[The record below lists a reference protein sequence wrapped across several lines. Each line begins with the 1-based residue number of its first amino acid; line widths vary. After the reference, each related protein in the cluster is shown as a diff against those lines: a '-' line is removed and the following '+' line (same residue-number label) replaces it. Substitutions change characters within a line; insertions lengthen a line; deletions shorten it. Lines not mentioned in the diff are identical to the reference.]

1 MMKLRTDMPASR
13 ILAIAFFCWLTPFDL
28 IAQEDKPLTGDFK
41 NLKFADFVIQIEKS
55 TDYHFYY
62 NPTWTDSLTVNLSVL
77 RRTVPEILDE
87 VFQNAE
93 LRFAVDQN
101 HVIYISLGQSLM
113 TELPF
118 DFFGEGEQMG
128 NRKNI
133 DQEYSPYEEIEK
145 TKEEKLYTI
154 GFKNAN
160 SKTTANIA
168 GYVRNVKSGEGVIG
182 ASIYIATPLIG
193 VASDQF
199 GYFSITLPKGR
210 HELIIKSLEMKSTKR
225 QVLLYSDGKL
235 DIELLEDVTPLKEV
249 VVESER
255 DAQVLGLQMG
265 LEKLDIKTMK
275 QIPVA
280 LGEVDIFKAI
290 LTLPGVQSVGEGTV
304 GLNIRGGASNQNL
317 ILYNDA
323 TIFNPSHLFG
333 FFSAFNPDI
342 LKNVELYK
350 SGIPAEY
357 GGRLS
362 AVLDVNT
369 REGNKRKFAG
379 SGGISPVTGRFSLE
393 GPIFKDKTSFLIAG
407 RSTYSDWL
415 LTQIPS
421 ATLNNSQASFYDL
434 NLAISHQMND
444 KNNFYASGYI
454 SKDGFRL
461 GSDTT
466 YRYANQNASIKW
478 KHVFGNKFYGI
489 LTGSYSGYDYSVTSE
504 SNPVNAF
511 QLAYSVEQANL
522 KADFNYFLNS
532 KHTLNFGASTIRYQI
547 SPGDL
552 QPNGEESL
560 VTPNILQNEQ
570 GQESAI
576 YLGDNYEINPRLSIY
591 AGLRY
596 SLFQNLGPKDVFT
609 YNPDVPKNENS
620 IIDTV
625 YYAAGDKVATYK
637 GPEYRFS
644 VRYTLA
650 GNSSIKFGY
659 NKMRQYLQML
669 SNTAAISPTD
679 IWKLSDSYIKPQIGD
694 QFSIGYYKNFK
705 SMFETSAEVYYKTME
720 NFLDFKGG
728 AKLILNH
735 HIETDVLNATGKAY
749 GAEFMIKKL
758 SGKMNGWISYTYSRS
773 LLQAKGSTSVESIN
787 QGKWYPSNYDKPHA
801 VNFIGNYKVSR
812 RFSLSLNMTYS
823 TGRPITLPLAKYD
836 LNGAKRLYYS
846 DRNQYRIPDYFRT
859 DFALNIEGNH
869 KIKKLAHSSWT
880 IAVYNLTGRQNAY
893 SVYFV
898 SQNGTINGYKLS
910 IFGSQ
915 IPTVTYNFKF

>member
-1 MMKLRTDMPASR
+1 MQTMKFTWCVIVFSLSTLSL
-13 ILAIAFFCWLTPFDL
+13 LAQD
-28 IAQEDKPLTGDFK
+28 DKAISAEFK
-41 NLKFADFVIQIEKS
+41 NLKFEEFVNQIEKS
-55 TDYHFYY
+55 TDYRFYY
-62 NPTWTDSLTVNLSVL
+62 NKTWTDSLTVNLSVI
-77 RRTVPEILDE
+77 RKTVPEILDE
-87 VFQNAE
+87 IFLGTE
-93 LRFAVDQN
+93 LRHAIDN
-101 HVIYISLGQSLM
+101 HHFIYVSLGQSIAI
-113 TELPF
+113 ELPF
-118 DFFGEGEQMG
+118 DFFGEGELKGQRT
-128 NRKNI
+128 NA
-133 DQEYSPYEEIEK
+133 QEYTIYEEVDK
-145 TKEEKLYTI
+145 AKEEKLFTI
-154 GFKNAN
+154 GLKNAN

-168 GYVRNVKSGEGVIG
+168 GYVRNLKSGEPVIG
-182 ASIYIATPLIG
+182 ASVFIENPLIG
-193 VASDQF
+193 VASDPF

-235 DIELLEDVTPLKEV
+235 DVELQEDVTPLKEV
-249 VVESER
+249 IVQSER

-265 LEKLDIKTMK
+265 LEKLDLKTIK

-304 GLNIRGGASNQNL
+304 GLNIRGGASDQNL

-369 REGNKRKFAG
+369 REGNKRKFEG

-415 LTQIPS
+415 LTKIPS
-421 ATLNNSQASFYDL
+421 TNLKNSQASFYDV
-434 NLAISHQMND
+434 NLSLSHQMDD
-444 KNNFYASGYI
+444 KNTFYASGYL
-454 SKDGFRL
+454 SKDGFKL
-461 GSDTT
+461 GSDTS
-466 YRYANQNASIKW
+466 YNYSNQTASAKW

-489 LTGSYSGYDYSVTSE
+489 LTGSYSGYDYSVSSE
-504 SNPVNAF
+504 AVPVNSF
-511 QLAYSVEQANL
+511 QLAYSVKQANI
-522 KADFNYFLNS
+522 KADFNYFLSS
-532 KHTLNFGASTIRYQI
+532 KHTINFGASTINYRI
-547 SPGDL
+547 SPGDF
-552 QPNGEESL
+552 QPYGEESL
-560 VTPNILQNEQ
+560 VVPNVLQKEQ

-576 YLGDNYEINPRLSIY
+576 YIGDNFEVTPRLSLY
-591 AGLRY
+591 GGLRF
-596 SLFQNLGPKDVFT
+596 SFFQNLGPKDVFT
-609 YNPDVPKNENS
+609 YDPLVAKEVNS
-620 IIDTV
+620 IVDTIR
-625 YYAAGDKVATYK
+625 YASGKTVANYQ

-644 VRYTLA
+644 ARYSLS
-650 GNSSIKFGY
+650 GNSSVKFGY

-669 SNTAAISPTD
+669 SNTAAISPID
-679 IWKLSDSYIKPQIGD
+679 IWKLSDSYLKPQIGD
-694 QFSIGYYKNFK
+694 QFSVGFYKNFK
-705 SMFETSAEVYYKTME
+705 SMFETSIEVYYKSME
-720 NFLDFKGG
+720 NVLDFKSG
-728 AKLILNH
+728 AQLILNP
-735 HIETDVLNATGKAY
+735 HIETDIVNAAGKAY

-758 SGKMNGWISYTYSRS
+758 SGKLNGWISYTYSRS
-773 LLQAKGSTSVESIN
+773 FLQTKGMTPSETVN
-787 QGKWYPSNYDKPHA
+787 QGKWYPSNYDKPNA
-801 VNFIGNYKVSR
+801 VNFIGNYKFSR

-846 DRNQYRIPDYFRT
+846 ERNQYRIPDYFRI

-869 KIKKLAHSSWT
+869 KIKKLAHSSWSV
-880 IAVYNLTGRQNAY
+880 AVYNLTGRQNAY
-893 SVYFV
+893 SVYFL
-898 SQNGTINGYKLS
+898 SENGTVNGYKLS
-910 IFGSQ
+910 IFGTA

>member
-1 MMKLRTDMPASR
+1 MLALRV
-13 ILAIAFFCWLTPFDL
+13 IAIAVFSWLMPL
-28 IAQEDKPLTGDFK
+28 CVIAQEDKALSGDFK
-41 NLKFADFVIQIEKS
+41 NLKFDEFVVQIEKS

-77 RRTVPEILDE
+77 RKTIPEILDE
-87 VFQNAE
+87 VFQNTE
-93 LRFAVDQN
+93 LRFAVAKN
-101 HVIYISLGQSLM
+101 HAIYVSLGQSLM

-154 GFKNAN
+154 GYKNAN

-168 GYVRNVKSGEGVIG
+168 GYIRNVKTGEGVIG
-182 ASIYIATPLIG
+182 ASIFIENPLVG

-225 QVLLYSDGKL
+225 QVLVHSDGKL

-265 LEKLDIKTMK
+265 LEKLDIKTLK

-369 REGNKRKFAG
+369 REGNKRKFSG

-415 LTQIPS
+415 LSQIPS
-421 ATLNNSQASFYDL
+421 TTLNNSQASFYDL

-444 KNNFYASGYI
+444 KNTFYASGYI
-454 SKDGFRL
+454 SKDGFKL

-504 SNPVNAF
+504 NNPINAF
-511 QLAYSVEQANL
+511 QLAYSVQQANI

-532 KHTLNFGASTIRYQI
+532 KHTINFGASTIRYKLA
-547 SPGDL
+547 PGDF

-560 VTPNILQNEQ
+560 VVPNILQNEQ

-576 YLGDNYEINPRLSIY
+576 YVGDNYEINPRLSIY

-596 SLFQNLGPKDVFT
+596 SIFQNVGPKDVFT

-625 YYAAGDKVATYK
+625 HYGTGDKVATYK

-644 VRYTLA
+644 VRYTLG

-694 QFSIGYYKNFK
+694 QFSIGYYKNIK

-735 HIETDVLNATGKAY
+735 HIETDIVNATGKAY

-773 LLQAKGSTSVESIN
+773 LLQAKGSTTTESIN
-787 QGKWYPSNYDKPHA
+787 QGKWYPSNYDKPNA
-801 VNFIGNYKVSR
+801 VNLVGNYKFSR
-812 RFSLSLNMTYS
+812 RFSVSLNMTYS

-859 DFALNIEGNH
+859 DIALNIEGNH

-880 IAVYNLTGRQNAY
+880 VAVYNLTGRDNAY

-915 IPTVTYNFKF
+915 IPTITYNFKF

>member
-1 MMKLRTDMPASR
+1 MKLT
-13 ILAIAFFCWLTPFDL
+13 LCAFLLGLTTLCSF
-28 IAQEDKPLTGDFK
+28 AQDDKVISSDFK
-41 NLKFADFVIQIEKS
+41 NLKFEEFVNQVEKS
-55 TDYHFYY
+55 TDYRFYY
-62 NPTWTDSLTVNLSVL
+62 NKIWIDSLTVNLSVL
-77 RRTVPEILDE
+77 RKTVPEILDAI
-87 VFQNAE
+87 FLNTE
-93 LRFAVDQN
+93 LKHAIDKD
-101 HVIYISLGQSLM
+101 HSIYISLGQSM
-113 TELPF
+113 ATELPF
-118 DFFGEGEQMG
+118 DFFGEGELSTQKT
-128 NRKNI
+128 NT
-133 DQEYSPYEEIEK
+133 QEYTLYEEVDK
-145 TKEEKLYTI
+145 AKEEKLFTI
-154 GFKNAN
+154 GLKTAN

-168 GYVRNVKSGEGVIG
+168 GYVRNEKSGEPVIG
-182 ASIYIATPLIG
+182 ASVFIENPLIG
-193 VASDQF
+193 VASDPF

-235 DIELLEDVTPLKEV
+235 DIELQEDVTPLKEV
-249 VVESER
+249 IVQSER

-265 LEKLDIKTMK
+265 LEKLDIKTIK

-290 LTLPGVQSVGEGTV
+290 LTLPGVQSVCDGTV

-369 REGNKRKFAG
+369 REGNKRKFEG

-415 LTQIPS
+415 LTKIPS
-421 ATLNNSQASFYDL
+421 TNLKNSEASFYDV
-434 NLAISHQMND
+434 NLSLSHQMND
-444 KNNFYASGYI
+444 KNSFYASGYL
-454 SKDGFRL
+454 SKDGFKL

-466 YRYANQNASIKW
+466 YQYSNQTASAKW

-489 LTGSYSGYDYSVTSE
+489 LTASYSGYDYSVSSE
-504 SNPVNAF
+504 ANPVNSF
-511 QLAYSVEQANL
+511 QLSYSVKQANI
-522 KADFNYFLNS
+522 KTDFNYFLSS
-532 KHTLNFGASTIRYQI
+532 KHTLNFGASTINYRI
-547 SPGDL
+547 SPGDF
-552 QPNGEESL
+552 QPYGEESL
-560 VTPNILQNEQ
+560 VVPDVLQNEQ
-570 GQESAI
+570 GEESAI
-576 YLGDNYEINPRLSIY
+576 YIGDNFEVTPRLSLY
-591 AGLRY
+591 GGLRF

-609 YNPDVPKNENS
+609 YDPLIPKDENS
-620 IIDTV
+620 ILDTV
-625 YYAAGDKVATYK
+625 QYSSGKKVANYQ

-644 VRYTLA
+644 ARYTLS
-650 GNSSIKFGY
+650 GNSSVKFGY

-669 SNTAAISPTD
+669 SNTAAISPID

-705 SMFETSAEVYYKTME
+705 SMFETSVEVYYKTME
-720 NFLDFKGG
+720 NFLDFKSG
-728 AKLILNH
+728 AQLILNH
-735 HIETDVLNATGKAY
+735 HIETDVVNATGKAY

-758 SGKMNGWISYTYSRS
+758 SGKLNGWISYTYSRS
-773 LLQAKGSTSVESIN
+773 FLQTKGATASESIN
-787 QGKWYPSNYDKPHA
+787 QGNWYPSNYDKPNA
-801 VNFIGNYKVSR
+801 VNFIGNYKFSR
-812 RFSLSLNMTYS
+812 RFSMSLNMTYS

-846 DRNQYRIPDYFRT
+846 ERNQYRIPDYFRT

-880 IAVYNLTGRQNAY
+880 VAVYNLTGRQNAY
-893 SVYFV
+893 SVYFI
-898 SQNGTINGYKLS
+898 SQNGTVNGYKLA
-910 IFGSQ
+910 IFGSA

>member
-1 MMKLRTDMPASR
+1 MQIIKFTWCVVVFSLSTLSL
-13 ILAIAFFCWLTPFDL
+13 LAQD
-28 IAQEDKPLTGDFK
+28 DKAISAEFK
-41 NLKFADFVIQIEKS
+41 NLKFEEFVNQIEKS

-62 NPTWTDSLTVNLSVL
+62 NKIWTDSLTVNLSVL
-77 RRTVPEILDE
+77 RKTVPEILDE
-87 VFQNAE
+87 IFLGTD
-93 LRFAVDQN
+93 LRHAIDHN
-101 HVIYISLGQSLM
+101 HYIYVSLGQSM
-113 TELPF
+113 AIELPI
-118 DFFGEGEQMG
+118 DFFGEGDLNGQRT
-128 NRKNI
+128 NTL
-133 DQEYSPYEEIEK
+133 EYTIYEEVDK
-145 TKEEKLYTI
+145 AKEEKLFTI
-154 GFKNAN
+154 GLKNAN

-168 GYVRNVKSGEGVIG
+168 GYVRNVKSGEPVIG
-182 ASIYIATPLIG
+182 ASVFIENPLIG
-193 VASDQF
+193 VASDPF

-210 HELIIKSLEMKSTKR
+210 HELVIKSLEMKSTKR

-235 DIELLEDVTPLKEV
+235 DVELQEDVTPLKEV
-249 VVESER
+249 IVQSER

-265 LEKLDIKTMK
+265 LEKLDLKTIK

-304 GLNIRGGASNQNL
+304 GLNIRGGASDQNL

-369 REGNKRKFAG
+369 REGNKRKFEG

-415 LTQIPS
+415 LTKIPS
-421 ATLNNSQASFYDL
+421 TNLKNSEASFYDV
-434 NLAISHQMND
+434 NLSLSHQMDD
-444 KNNFYASGYI
+444 KNTFYASGYL
-454 SKDGFRL
+454 SKDGFKL
-461 GSDTT
+461 GSDTS
-466 YRYANQNASIKW
+466 YNYSNQTASAKW

-489 LTGSYSGYDYSVTSE
+489 LTGSYSGYDYSVSSE
-504 SNPVNAF
+504 AVPVNSF
-511 QLAYSVEQANL
+511 QLAYSVKQANI
-522 KADFNYFLNS
+522 KADFNYFLSS
-532 KHTLNFGASTIRYQI
+532 KHTINFGASTINYRI
-547 SPGDL
+547 SPGDF
-552 QPNGEESL
+552 QPYGEESL
-560 VTPNILQNEQ
+560 VVPNVLQKEQ

-576 YLGDNYEINPRLSIY
+576 YIGDNFEVTPRLSLY
-591 AGLRY
+591 GGLRF

-609 YNPDVPKNENS
+609 YDPLVAKDENS
-620 IIDTV
+620 ILDTLQYV
-625 YYAAGDKVATYK
+625 SGKTVANYQ

-644 VRYTLA
+644 ARYSLS
-650 GNSSIKFGY
+650 GNSSVKFGY

-669 SNTAAISPTD
+669 SNTAAISPID
-679 IWKLSDSYIKPQIGD
+679 IWKLSDSYLKPQIGD
-694 QFSIGYYKNFK
+694 QFSVGFYKNFK
-705 SMFETSAEVYYKTME
+705 SMFETSIEVYYKSME
-720 NFLDFKGG
+720 NVLDFKSG
-728 AKLILNH
+728 AQLILNP
-735 HIETDVLNATGKAY
+735 HIETDIVNAAGKAY

-758 SGKMNGWISYTYSRS
+758 SGKLNGWISYTYSRS
-773 LLQAKGSTSVESIN
+773 FLKTKGMTPSETIN
-787 QGKWYPSNYDKPHA
+787 QGKWYPSNYDKPNA
-801 VNFIGNYKVSR
+801 VNFIGNYKFSR

-846 DRNQYRIPDYFRT
+846 ERNQYRIPDYFRT

-869 KIKKLAHSSWT
+869 KIKKLAHSSWSV
-880 IAVYNLTGRQNAY
+880 AVYNLTGRQNAY
-893 SVYFV
+893 SVYFL
-898 SQNGTINGYKLS
+898 SENGTVNGYKLS
-910 IFGSQ
+910 IFGTA